1 MMRVLRDHAV
11 YSLHTPGS
19 QRAAQRALH
28 PPRGDGPYAI
38 DTMGLPFT
46 AYRPPRER
54 V

>member
-28 PPRGDGPYAI
+28 YAI